1 MTSGGKGCL
10 QILYIFVLREGEKT
24 FQGKVVKNF
33 ARNTIGSPKIDVES
47 FILMIEHILFSILL
61 NLTRAT
67 LLSLRNH
74 INITI
79 I

>member
-1 MTSGGKGCL
+1 MLGYPPGYDHS
-10 QILYIFVLREGEKT
+10 
-24 FQGKVVKNF
+24 
-33 ARNTIGSPKIDVES
+33 SPKIDVES
-47 FILMIEHILFSILL
+47 LILMIEHVLVSILS

-79 I
+79 YIILYYIYSNVDVIT